1 MPRGDGTGPQGQGPL
16 TGRGMG
22 SCGDGGQA
30 NGPVDPNQSF
40 GGRLLSGIGRMFGAG
55 QRKGGGT
62 GQGRRG
68 GGQRSGGQGRN
79 R

>member
-22 SCGDGGQA
+22 SCGSGGLL
-30 NGPVDPNQSF
+30 NTPVGQNQTLR
-40 GGRLLSGIGRMFGAG
+40 GRLLSGIGRMFGYG

-62 GQGRRG
+62 GQRGR
-68 GGQRSGGQGRN
+68 GGQRGN
-79 R
+79 K

>member
-22 SCGDGGQA
+22 SCGGGGQS
-30 NGPVDPNQSF
+30 NSPVDQNQSF
-40 GGRLLSGIGRMFGAG
+40 GGRLLSGIGRMFGNG
-55 QRKGGGT
+55 QRKGGGA

-68 GGQRSGGQGRN
+68 GGQGRN

>member
-22 SCGDGGQA
+22 SCSDMKQSNSPVGQ
-30 NGPVDPNQSF
+30 NQSF
-40 GGRLLSGIGRMFGAG
+40 GGRLVSGIGRMFGYG
-55 QRKGGGT
+55 QRKGQGA

-68 GGQRSGGQGRN
+68 GQRRN

>member
-22 SCGDGGQA
+22 RCGGEQA
-30 NGPVDPNQSF
+30 NSPVDSNRSF
-40 GGRLLSGIGRMFGAG
+40 GGRLLSGLGRMFGNG
-55 QRKGGGT
+55 QRKGGGA
-62 GQGRRG
+62 GQGKR

>member
-1 MPRGDGTGPQGQGPL
+1 MPRGDRTGPQGQGPL

-22 SCGDGGQA
+22 SCGSGSA
-30 NGPVDPNQSF
+30 SNGPVVQNQTF
-40 GGRLLSGIGRMFGAG
+40 GGRLVSGIGRMFGYG
-55 QRKGGGT
+55 QGRGMGG

-68 GGQRSGGQGRN
+68 GRRRN